1 MDFAI
6 FRRIYG
12 YEARSIIESPTG
24 IPGIGDKT
32 SMKSIVITGS
42 SRGIGYG
49 LAEAFLQR
57 DCQVTIAGRSL
68 VSTSKALAILKAK
81 YRHNRV
87 YGYPCDVSVPEQVQT
102 LWDEA
107 AQKFGKVDIW
117 INNAGVNHPMKSLW
131 ELPAETVQS
140 VIETNLLGLTFCSQV
155 AIKGMLAQGHGH
167 IYNMEGH
174 GSDGQTLNGMT
185 GYGASKSAVR
195 YLTRALVKETQ
206 GTAVKVSTLSP
217 GIVITNLVDDQFRE
231 DPEALERIKGAF
243 NIFGDH
249 VETVTP
255 WLADRILKNE
265 KSGASIAWFT
275 PHKAIWRFITSAINK
290 RDLFALKNSAD
301 TYVGKFSSADA
312 GS

>member
-1 MDFAI
+1 
-6 FRRIYG
+6 
-12 YEARSIIESPTG
+12 
-24 IPGIGDKT
+24 
-32 SMKSIVITGS
+32 MKSIVITGS

-57 DCQVTIAGRSL
+57 DCQVTIVGRSL
-68 VSTSKALAILKAK
+68 ASTRKALAKLRAK
-81 YRHNRV
+81 YGPDRV
-87 YGYPCDVSVPEQVQT
+87 CGYPCDVSAPEQVQA
-102 LWDEA
+102 LWDKSVK
-107 AQKFGKVDIW
+107 KFGKVDIW

-131 ELPAETVQS
+131 ELSAETVQC
-140 VIETNLLGLTFCSQV
+140 VIETNLLGLAFCSQV

-174 GSDGQTLNGMT
+174 GSGGHMLNGMT

-217 GIVITNLVDDQFRE
+217 GIVITKLIDDQFRE
-231 DPEALERIKGAF
+231 DPEALERIKGVF
-243 NIFGDH
+243 NIFGDR

-255 WLADRILKNE
+255 WLAARILENE
-265 KSGASIAWFT
+265 KSGASISWFT
-275 PHKAIWRFITSAINK
+275 PHKAIWRFITRALNK
-290 RDLFALKNSAD
+290 RDLFALENSAD
-301 TYVGKFSSADA
+301 TYVGKFSSADV

>member
-1 MDFAI
+1 
-6 FRRIYG
+6 
-12 YEARSIIESPTG
+12 
-24 IPGIGDKT
+24 
-32 SMKSIVITGS
+32 MKSIVITGS

-57 DCQVTIAGRSL
+57 GCQVMIAGRSL
-68 VSTSKALAILKAK
+68 ASTSKALAKLKAK
-81 YRHNRV
+81 YGPDSLR
-87 YGYPCDVSVPEQVQT
+87 GYPCEVSVPEQVQS

-107 AQKFGKVDIW
+107 ITEFGKVDIW

-131 ELPAETVQS
+131 ELPTETVQS
-140 VIETNLLGLTFCSQV
+140 VIATNLLGLTFCSQV

-167 IYNMEGH
+167 LYNMEGH
-174 GSDGQTLNGMT
+174 GSDGQMLNGMT

-195 YLTRALVKETQ
+195 YLTKALVKETQ
-206 GTAVKVSTLSP
+206 GTVVKVSTLSP
-217 GIVITNLVDDQFRE
+217 GIVITKLIDDQFK
-231 DPEALERIKGAF
+231 DNPEALERVKGAF

-265 KSGASIAWFT
+265 KAGASIAWFT
-275 PHKAIWRFITSAINK
+275 PHKAIWRLITSVLNK
-290 RDLFALKNSAD
+290 RDLFALENSAD
-301 TYVGKFSSADA
+301 TYVGKFSSADI

>member
-1 MDFAI
+1 M
-6 FRRIYG
+6 
-12 YEARSIIESPTG
+12 T
-24 IPGIGDKT
+24 
-32 SMKSIVITGS
+32 SIVITGS

-68 VSTSKALAILKAK
+68 GSTHKALAKLKAK
-81 YRHNRV
+81 YGDDRV
-87 YGYPCDVSVPEQVQT
+87 YGYPCDVSVPEQVQA
-102 LWDEA
+102 LWDESV
-107 AQKFGKVDIW
+107 QKFGKVDIW

-131 ELPAETVQS
+131 ELPAETVRS
-140 VIETNLLGLTFCSQV
+140 VIGTNLLGLTFCSQV

-167 IYNMEGH
+167 LYNMEGH
-174 GSDGQTLNGMT
+174 GSDGQILNGMT

-195 YLTRALVKETQ
+195 YLTKALVKETQ

-217 GIVITNLVDDQFRE
+217 GIVITKLIDDQFRE
-231 DPEALERIKGAF
+231 DPDALERIKGAF
-243 NIFGDH
+243 NIFGDR

-255 WLADRILKNE
+255 WLADRVLEND
-265 KSGASIAWFT
+265 KSGAAIAWFT
-275 PHKAIWRFITSAINK
+275 PQKAIWRIITSVLNK
-290 RDLFALKNSAD
+290 RDLFALENSAD